1 MEFQIKYQ
9 DLNDNT
15 KNKNAIWK
23 DLMYQFLTSDQNI
36 QTKSLQDNFDI
47 YMQILYYRIQ
57 Y

>member
-23 DLMYQFLTSDQNI
+23 DLMQQFLTSDPKYTNQ
-36 QTKSLQDNFDI
+36 KLAE
-47 YMQILYYRIQ
+47 
-57 Y
+57 

>member
-9 DLNDNT
+9 DLNENT

-23 DLMYQFLTSDQNI
+23 DLMHQFLTSDQNI

>member
-23 DLMYQFLTSDQNI
+23 DLMHQFLTSDQNI
-36 QTKSLQDNFDI
+36 QTKSLQNNFDI
-47 YMQILYYRIQ
+47 YMQNFIL
-57 Y
+57 

>member
-23 DLMYQFLTSDQNI
+23 DLMHQFLTSDQNI
-36 QTKSLQDNFDI
+36 QTKSLQDNFGI

>member
-1 MEFQIKYQ
+1 MEFQIKDQ

-23 DLMYQFLTSDQNI
+23 DLMHQFLISDQNI

>member
-23 DLMYQFLTSDQNI
+23 DLMHQFLISDQNI

>member
-23 DLMYQFLTSDQNI
+23 DLMHQFLTSDQNI
-36 QTKSLQDNFDI
+36 QTKSLQNNFDI

>member
-1 MEFQIKYQ
+1 MEFQIKDQ

-23 DLMYQFLTSDQNI
+23 DLMHQFLISDQNI
-36 QTKSLQDNFDI
+36 QTKSLQNNFDI

>member
-23 DLMYQFLTSDQNI
+23 DLMHQFLTSDPKYTNQ
-36 QTKSLQDNFDI
+36 KLAE
-47 YMQILYYRIQ
+47 
-57 Y
+57 